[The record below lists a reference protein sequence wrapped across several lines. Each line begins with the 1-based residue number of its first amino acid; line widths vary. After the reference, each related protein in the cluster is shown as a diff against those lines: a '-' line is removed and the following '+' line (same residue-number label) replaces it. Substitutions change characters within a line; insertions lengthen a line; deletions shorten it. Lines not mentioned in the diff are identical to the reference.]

1 MRKFRRMLD
10 LAAKL
15 ASIGNFGSR
24 AWEWISD
31 HIDSL

>member
-15 ASIGNFGSR
+15 ASIGTVGCR
-24 AWEWISD
+24 VWEWISD
-31 HIDSL
+31 SL